1 MSGMFSFFGKSAR
14 FRSDL
19 ESNWDRLFRVA
30 FALSHDKQL
39 AEDLVQTTV
48 EAALI
53 NHRKIPDSESLER
66 WLFKVLVNKWRD
78 HCRTRKFHESIDDVD
93 IVQRGNPELNNEL
106 RETVGRVYTIMRQLS
121 EEHREVLSLISIEN
135 FSYEQ
140 VANILDLPVG
150 TVMSRL
156 SRSRKQLR
164 KLLDTP
170 EVNINSGAVIRRI
183 K

>member
-1 MSGMFSFFGKSAR
+1 MLGFFGKSAQ
-14 FRSDL
+14 FRRDL
-19 ESNWDRLFRVA
+19 EANWDRLYRVA
-30 FALSHDKQL
+30 YALNHDQQL

-48 EAALI
+48 EAALV
-53 NHRKIPDSESLER
+53 NHRKIPDSESLQR

-78 HCRTRKFHESIDDVD
+78 HCRTRKFHDPINDETNIAHLA
-93 IVQRGNPELNNEL
+93 NPELDHEL
-106 RETVGRVYTIMRQLS
+106 RETVERVYTAMRKMS
-121 EEHREVLSLISIEN
+121 EKHREVLSLISVEN
-135 FSYEQ
+135 FSYKQ

-164 KLLDTP
+164 ILLDESDVKVSTGT
-170 EVNINSGAVIRRI
+170 SIRRI

>member
-1 MSGMFSFFGKSAR
+1 MLSFFGKSAQFKR
-14 FRSDL
+14 DL

-48 EAALI
+48 EAALV

-78 HCRTRKFHESIDDVD
+78 HCRTRKFHESIDEVD
-93 IVQRGNPELNNEL
+93 IVQRGNPESNNEL
-106 RETVGRVYTIMRQLS
+106 RETIGRVYMAMRQLS
-121 EEHREVLSLISIEN
+121 EQHREVISLISVED

-164 KLLDTP
+164 KLLDAP
-170 EVNINSGAVIRRI
+170 DININSGAMIRGI